1 MNHRILFLI
10 GASGAGKTAVAQGLE
25 AAQLASLQICYFDRI
40 GVPDVSD
47 MIREYGSGEQWQRV
61 KTIEWVATIR
71 DQYLATNDVLL
82 EAQTCPSFIEE
93 ACSVGKV
100 GSFDTLLL
108 DCADDVRRARLA
120 ERRQADL
127 ATEQMMD
134 WARYLRN
141 ECRRR
146 NLPIID
152 TTNETINDVVKSV
165 MQFMG
170 RGRRPRHSATAKQ

>member
-1 MNHRILFLI
+1 MNHRISFLI
-10 GASGAGKTAVAQGLE
+10 GASGAGKTAVARRLE
-25 AAQLASLQICYFDRI
+25 ARELASLQICYFDRI

-47 MIREYGSGEQWQRV
+47 MIREYGSGEEWQRV
-61 KTIEWVATIR
+61 KTHEWVATIR

-82 EAQTCPSFIEE
+82 DAQTRPSFIEQ

-100 GSFDTLLL
+100 GLFDILLL
-108 DCADDVRRARLA
+108 DCTDDIRRARLA

-127 ATEQMMD
+127 ATKKMMD

-152 TTNETINDVVKSV
+152 TTNRTINDVVISV

-170 RGRRPRHSATAKQ
+170 RGRHPR

>member
-1 MNHRILFLI
+1 MKHRILFLI
-10 GASGAGKTAVAQGLE
+10 GASGAGKTTVARGLE

-47 MIREYGSGEQWQRV
+47 MIREYGSGEEWQRV
-61 KTIEWVATIR
+61 KTLEWVATIR
-71 DQYLATNDVLL
+71 DRYLATNDVLL
-82 EAQTCPSFIEE
+82 DAQTRPSFIEE

-100 GSFDTLLL
+100 GSFDILLL
-108 DCADDVRRARLA
+108 DCDDDIRRARLA

-127 ATEQMMD
+127 ATKQMLD
-134 WARYLRN
+134 WARHLRN

-146 NLPIID
+146 NVPIID

-170 RGRRPRHSATAKQ
+170 RSRHPRRS